1 MIDNKL
7 QILQREQHWDT
18 IFQTADYTQV
28 LWHQN
33 SPEKSVEIIERHA
46 AKGAKILDA
55 GCGASFLADRLLSH
69 GYKKLTLLDTSKT
82 SLGIIKERVNS
93 EALEFVCSDILN
105 FSIDQKFDIWHD
117 RAVFHFLLNKQERIT
132 YFKVLQASLKR
143 GGTAIISTFRIGG
156 PEQCAG
162 LDIVQYNPK
171 KMREEL
177 PNGLELIESEEY
189 IHITPKESGQEYIY
203 FTIKRK
209 TN

>member
-1 MIDNKL
+1 MADNKL
-7 QILQREQHWDT
+7 QILQREQHWDA
-18 IFQTADYTQV
+18 IFKTADYTQV

-33 SPEKSVEIIERHA
+33 SPKKSVELIERYA
-46 AKGAKILDA
+46 TKDAKILDA
-55 GCGASFLADRLLSH
+55 GCGTSFLADRLLSH
-69 GYKKLTLLDTSKT
+69 GYKELTLLDISKT
-82 SLGIIKERVNS
+82 SLGIIKERVKS
-93 EALEFVCSDILN
+93 EALEFICSDILN

-117 RAVFHFLLNKQERIT
+117 RAVFHFLLNKQERVT

-156 PEQCAG
+156 PNQCAG
-162 LDIVQYNPK
+162 LNIIQYNLK

-177 PNGLELIESEEY
+177 PSGLELIKSEKY
-189 IHITPKESGQEYIY
+189 IHITPKESEQEYIY